1 MQTIRL
7 PQLPQPINGSLCT
20 IGHLYHPEMR
30 SGTLTQ
36 ELWLYEDDHD
46 GQTRRVFKV
55 FAPVTPKGR
64 VRRGQ
69 PTRLTV
75 QTLKG
80 FNKERQIWGHD
91 SDQRDDLSLDGDQAD
106 QLLKQAAKLVKA
118 NMKRYRGSAIWYR
131 HS

>member
-1 MQTIRL
+1 MQHIRL
-7 PQLPQPINGSLCT
+7 PQLPQPINASLCT
-20 IGHLYHPEMR
+20 IGHLYRPEMR

-36 ELWLYEDDHD
+36 ELWLYEDDHA

-69 PTRLTV
+69 QTRLTV

-80 FNKERQIWGHD
+80 FNKERQVWGHD
-91 SDQRDDLSLDGDQAD
+91 GDLRTDLSLDGDQAD
-106 QLLKQAAKLVKA
+106 KLLKQASKLVKEG
-118 NMKRYRGSAIWYR
+118 MKRYRDSVIWYR
-131 HS
+131 HA

>member
-1 MQTIRL
+1 MQHIRL
-7 PQLPQPINGSLCT
+7 PQLPQPINASLCT
-20 IGHLYHPEMR
+20 MAHLYRPEMR

-36 ELWLYEDDHD
+36 ELWLYEDDHA

-64 VRRGQ
+64 VRRAQ

-80 FNKERQIWGHD
+80 FSTERQIWGHD
-91 SDQRDDLSLDGDQAD
+91 GDCRAELSLEGDQAN
-106 QLLKQAAKLVKA
+106 QLLKQATKLVTDG
-118 NMKRYRGSAIWYR
+118 MTRYRDSVIWYR